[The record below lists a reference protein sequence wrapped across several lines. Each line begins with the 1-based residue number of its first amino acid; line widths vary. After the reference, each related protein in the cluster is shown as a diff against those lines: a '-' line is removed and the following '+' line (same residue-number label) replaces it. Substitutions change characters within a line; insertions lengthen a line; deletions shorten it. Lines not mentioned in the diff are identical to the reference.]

1 MNIHLNHTSVLRV
14 ISFSSLIDSEVP
26 IPLYVVVCNPTFLS
40 LHSVREVQLIVNI
53 RKQNDASI
61 L

>member
-1 MNIHLNHTSVLRV
+1 MNIHLNHG
-14 ISFSSLIDSEVP
+14 LIDSEVP
-26 IPLYVVVCNPTFLS
+26 IPLYAVECNPSLLS
-40 LHSVREVQLIVNI
+40 PHSVREVQLIVNI

>member
-1 MNIHLNHTSVLRV
+1 MNIHLNHASVLRAN
-14 ISFSSLIDSEVP
+14 SFSSLIDSEVP
-26 IPLYVVVCNPTFLS
+26 IPLYAVECNPTFLS
-40 LHSVREVQLIVNI
+40 LHSVREIQLIANI

>member
-1 MNIHLNHTSVLRV
+1 MNVHLNHASKLRV
-14 ISFSSLIDSEVP
+14 NSFSSLIDSEVP
-26 IPLYVVVCNPTFLS
+26 IPLYAVVCNPTFLS
-40 LHSVREVQLIVNI
+40 LHFVRDIQLIVNI